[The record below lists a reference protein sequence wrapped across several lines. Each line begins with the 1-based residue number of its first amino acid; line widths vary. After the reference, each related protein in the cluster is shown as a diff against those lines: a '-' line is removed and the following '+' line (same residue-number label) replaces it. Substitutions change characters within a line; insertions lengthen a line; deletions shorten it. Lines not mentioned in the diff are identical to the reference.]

1 MAEKAS
7 KEILR
12 KSAERVQKYGEVYT
26 PMWLV
31 KDMCD
36 MLGDESPEAWTVL
49 DKTFLEPACGN
60 GNFLTEIFERKLK
73 LCRNIQDG
81 LTALRSICGIDILA
95 DNVEE
100 SRQRLFDMFVNA
112 FPDAV
117 ILDIMAAE
125 AILENN
131 IICGDSLKIM
141 RQWAEEEKNKCGK

>member
-1 MAEKAS
+1 MPKNISGMAIPISTFTYEVFMAEKVS

-60 GNFLTEIFERKLK
+60 GKQ
-73 LCRNIQDG
+73 C
-81 LTALRSICGIDILA
+81 SCCCG
-95 DNVEE
+95 
-100 SRQRLFDMFVNA
+100 F
-112 FPDAV
+112 
-117 ILDIMAAE
+117 
-125 AILENN
+125 
-131 IICGDSLKIM
+131 
-141 RQWAEEEKNKCGK
+141 